1 MPAARGGVAE
11 LDLRALRAVSI
22 GTGAAGVVAGAVF
35 ADFAG
40 ATGAGGGAG
49 FAAGFGAGGG
59 ATDTGRGG
67 HSQTVPV
74 LLGGGAGA
82 GGVAHGTT
90 RVCSVMG
97 VCSCGWATVMVSVS
111 SPAGSCG

>member
-22 GTGAAGVVAGAVF
+22 GTGAAGALAGVGAGTGAVF

-82 GGVAHGTT
+82 GGVAG
-90 RVCSVMG
+90 
-97 VCSCGWATVMVSVS
+97 
-111 SPAGSCG
+111 